1 MQSIVL
7 LSGDGDTRAESNT
20 CYDVKTNCAE
30 AAEWPGGCFKYGNEY
45 CKKVS
50 LHGKSVRKIFN
61 QLVLNS
67 LHTMPGAMS
76 TWM

>member
-30 AAEWPGGCFKYGNEY
+30 AAESPGGCFKYGIEKDY

-50 LHGKSVRKIFN
+50 VHGKSLRDIFN
-61 QLVLNS
+61 QFE
-67 LHTMPGAMS
+67 
-76 TWM
+76 